1 MMRIQTEPSQL
12 VVSNFSKRR
21 SAVLTASLAVVALV
35 SSTQVSPA
43 LAEPTSPPAPQLS
56 ITERISGADR
66 YETMFKA
73 SSRLGKGAAEL
84 FLVSGKS
91 QVDGITCG
99 TAPGPVLY
107 VDHFGGKITAA
118 SIRSQIDTLA
128 PKKLTLLGGQS
139 VLTDAEFAQISAGY
153 EAKRVAGAN
162 RIETAI
168 EFSHY
173 QYPGLEDNAQPGDK
187 ASADDKAAAPDT
199 TNATDAS
206 EQKEAGTKPADN
218 TAAGQKETGTKPA
231 DNTAAGQKETN
242 QTPTPKARS
251 TAKLAT
257 PPQSVYLVNQGTG
270 AGVSPDAAPAS
281 TLFGGP
287 ILISAPEGLSEA
299 TLAEINRLS
308 PKEVVLIGGTAALS
322 TNIETQLKSLQ
333 TPPQVSRWGG
343 KNRQE
348 TAMIVA
354 SGRAYHGG
362 QNSHIYLARADRP
375 VDAVTAGVL
384 PDGFFLYLP
393 PNMPLTG
400 GFTMPMA
407 KHFNVWSVI
416 PIGGIEGKGFV
427 FLDESLLPPPPPPTP
442 PKQPVQPNQP
452 APSDPSRHVEI
463 PVPYIS
469 QIWPYHAYVG
479 CEPTALLMGLQGK
492 GYARGVNLRSFLAAM
507 PRAATNPA
515 RGFVGSP
522 YQSSE
527 TLRTTIYPA
536 PLAAYGRRF
545 GDVRNMAGASMD
557 QVIDTIRHGNPVVVY
572 LTLYYRP
579 AYYRWFNID
588 GRRQRLLRNNHAV
601 LLTGYDANTQQF
613 LVADPW
619 NQGGQNPFIYWK
631 RRAVI
636 EPLYNLRRH
645 AVGVF

>member
-1 MMRIQTEPSQL
+1 MMKIQTEPSRL

-21 SAVLTASLAVVALV
+21 SAVLAASLTVVALV

-43 LAEPTSPPAPQLS
+43 LAGPTSPPAPQLS

-173 QYPGLEDNAQPGDK
+173 QYPGLEDSAQPGDK
-187 ASADDKAAAPDT
+187 ASADGKAAAPNTTSTTDT
-199 TNATDAS
+199 S
-206 EQKEAGTKPADN
+206 EQKEAGTKPD
-218 TAAGQKETGTKPA
+218 

-242 QTPTPKARS
+242 QAPTPKARS
-251 TAKLAT
+251 TARPAT

-287 ILISAPEGLSEA
+287 ILVSAPEGLSEA

-354 SGRAYHGG
+354 AGRAYHGG

-393 PNMPLTG
+393 PNMPLTS
-400 GFTMPMA
+400 GFTTPMA
-407 KHFNVWSVI
+407 KQFNVWSVI

-442 PKQPVQPNQP
+442 PKQP
-452 APSDPSRHVEI
+452 APSDSSRHVEI

-479 CEPTALLMGLQGK
+479 CEPTALLMGLQSK
-492 GYARGVNLRSFLAAM
+492 GYASGVNLRSFLAAM

-522 YQSSE
+522 YQPSE
-527 TLRTTIYPA
+527 RLRTTIYPA
-536 PLAAYGRRF
+536 PLADYGRRF